1 MSVSAAGASRIDC
14 QSHIL
19 VPEVKRLMEQRKE
32 PPYIHDVEGKQFMVV
47 GKWSR
52 PMVAKAADLEAKLR
66 DMDRLGIQ
74 LAALSTNDPGPELF
88 GNDGPKIAQV
98 VHDHL
103 ADIAKQHPNRFF
115 LLATLPLQQMDAALK
130 ELDRCVNKHD
140 YKGILLYSNIA
151 GQFPDEPQFEPL
163 FQRAVDLDIPVLL
176 HPPYPVTYEQTSGY
190 KLTGGLGLMF
200 DTTIALC
207 RLILSGIFD
216 RFPKLKLV
224 CPHVGG
230 TLPYLIG
237 RIDHQV
243 VTLKRVDVKLKKKP
257 SDYLKQDVY
266 LDTVNV
272 LPEVIRF
279 GYDMV
284 GPDKMIFSTDHPWV
298 EADICVNNLLG
309 LKLPPEDE
317 RKIFSENAKRLFNLN

>member
-1 MSVSAAGASRIDC
+1 
-14 QSHIL
+14 
-19 VPEVKRLMEQRKE
+19 
-32 PPYIHDVEGKQFMVV
+32 
-47 GKWSR
+47 
-52 PMVAKAADLEAKLR
+52 
-66 DMDRLGIQ
+66 
-74 LAALSTNDPGPELF
+74 
-88 GNDGPKIAQV
+88 
-98 VHDHL
+98 
-103 ADIAKQHPNRFF
+103 
-115 LLATLPLQQMDAALK
+115 
-130 ELDRCVNKHD
+130 
-140 YKGILLYSNIA
+140 
-151 GQFPDEPQFEPL
+151 
-163 FQRAVDLDIPVLL
+163 
-176 HPPYPVTYEQTSGY
+176 
-190 KLTGGLGLMF
+190 MF

-243 VTLKRVDVKLKKKP
+243 VTLKRVDVNLKKKP

-272 LPEVIRF
+272 LPEVVRF